1 MVLGVHNPKGGVGKT
16 TTAVNVAAVL
26 AGTGQRV
33 LLVDLEAYAGASI
46 SLGIAPADLRP
57 SIADVLLGH
66 MRPQDALR
74 AVAAVPNL
82 SLLTGS
88 PALTQIDRELA
99 EMKRPEQ
106 RLAEIV
112 RPLNAAF
119 DIIVLDAPNGFS
131 LLSQS
136 VPYAAQHLVVPVTP
150 FYLPLEG
157 LAQYLRWYQALRTRR
172 TGLATLLGIILTQVD
187 YRVPA
192 TREIVEIIRRY
203 NRDGVFR
210 TEVPRDS
217 RAIEAPSH
225 GVPLVSYAP
234 RSLASTA
241 YRRVTDEIVRRLSQR
256 RPAQRPH

>member
-1 MVLGVHNPKGGVGKT
+1 MIVGVHNPKGGVGKT
-16 TTAVNVAAVL
+16 TTAVNIAAVIAAL
-26 AGTGQRV
+26 GRRV
-33 LLVDLEAYAGASI
+33 LLVDLEPYAGSSI

-57 SIADVLLGH
+57 SIADVLAGH
-66 MRPQDALR
+66 LQAQQAVR

-88 PALTQIDRELA
+88 PALTRIDQTLA
-99 EMKRPEQ
+99 QFRQPE
-106 RLAEIV
+106 RCLAEIV

-119 DIIVLDAPNGFS
+119 DVVVVDAPNGFT
-131 LLSQS
+131 LLAQS

-172 TGLATLLGIILTQVD
+172 KGLATLAGILLTQVD

-192 TREIVEIIRRY
+192 TREIVEIIRLH
-203 NRDGVFR
+203 NRDGVFT

-225 GVPLVSYAP
+225 GLPLVLYAP
-234 RSLASTA
+234 RSPASDA
-241 YRRVTDEIVRRLSQR
+241 YRRATSEILQRLTRRAR
-256 RPAQRPH
+256 

>member
-1 MVLGVHNPKGGVGKT
+1 MILGVHNPKGGVGKT
-16 TTAVNVAAVL
+16 TTAVNVAAVI
-26 AGTGQRV
+26 AGMGRPV

-66 MRPQDALR
+66 MRPQEALR
-74 AVAAVPNL
+74 TVPRVPNL

-88 PALTQIDRELA
+88 PALTQIDQSLA
-99 EMKRPEQ
+99 ELKRPER

-112 RPLNAAF
+112 RPLNASF
-119 DIIVLDAPNGFS
+119 DVVILDAPNGFT
-131 LLSQS
+131 LLAQS

-172 TGLATLLGIILTQVD
+172 KGLATLLGIILTQVD

-192 TREIVEIIRRY
+192 TREIVEIIRIH
-203 NRDGVFR
+203 NRDGVFQ

-225 GVPLVSYAP
+225 GVPLVAYAP
-234 RSLASTA
+234 HCSASDA
-241 YRRVTDEIVRRLSQR
+241 YRRVTGEILHRL
-256 RPAQRPH
+256 AQPRH

>member
-1 MVLGVHNPKGGVGKT
+1 MIVGVHNPKGGVGKT
-16 TTAVNVAAVL
+16 TTAVNIAAVM
-26 AGTGQRV
+26 AAMGRRV
-33 LLVDLEAYAGASI
+33 LLVDLEPYAGASI

-66 MRPQDALR
+66 TKAQH
-74 AVAAVPNL
+74 AVRTLTNVPNL

-88 PALTQIDRELA
+88 PALTQIDQSLSQLRH
-99 EMKRPEQ
+99 PER

-112 RPLNAAF
+112 RPMNAAF
-119 DIIVLDAPNGFS
+119 DVVVLDAPNGFT
-131 LLSQS
+131 LLAQS
-136 VPYAAQHLVVPVTP
+136 VPYAAQQLVVPVTP

-172 TGLATLLGIILTQVD
+172 KGLATLAGIALTQVD

-192 TREIVEIIRRY
+192 TREIVEIIRIH
-203 NRDGVFR
+203 NREGVFD

-225 GVPLVSYAP
+225 GVPLVLYAP
-234 RSLASTA
+234 RSSASAA
-241 YRRVTDEIVRRLSQR
+241 YERLTDEILCRLSQHNR
-256 RPAQRPH
+256 

>member
-16 TTAVNVAAVL
+16 TTAVNVAAVI
-26 AGTGQRV
+26 AGMGRRV

-46 SLGIAPADLRP
+46 SLGISPADLRP
-57 SIADVLLGH
+57 SIADVLVGH
-66 MRPQDALR
+66 LRPQEALR
-74 AVAAVPNL
+74 SVPAVPNL

-99 EMKRPEQ
+99 AMRRPER

-119 DIIVLDAPNGFS
+119 DMVVLDAPNGFT
-131 LLSQS
+131 LLAQS
-136 VPYAAQHLVVPVTP
+136 VPYAAQHLLVPVTP

-172 TGLATLLGIILTQVD
+172 KGLATLLGILLTQVD
-187 YRVPA
+187 DRVPA
-192 TREIVEIIRRY
+192 TREIVEIIRKH
-203 NRDGVFR
+203 NRDGAFR

-234 RSLASTA
+234 RSPASNA
-241 YRRVTDEIVRRLSQR
+241 YRRVAGEILHRLA
-256 RPAQRPH
+256 RPRS

>member
-1 MVLGVHNPKGGVGKT
+1 MILAVHNPKGGVGKT
-16 TTAVNVAAVL
+16 TTAVNVAAVI
-26 AGTGQRV
+26 AGMGRPV

-66 MRPQDALR
+66 MRPQE
-74 AVAAVPNL
+74 AVRTVPGVPNL

-88 PALTQIDRELA
+88 PALTQIDQSLA
-99 EMKRPEQ
+99 ELKRPER

-112 RPLNAAF
+112 RPLNASF
-119 DIIVLDAPNGFS
+119 DVVVLDAPNGFT
-131 LLSQS
+131 LLAQS

-172 TGLATLLGIILTQVD
+172 KGLATLLGIILTQVD
-187 YRVPA
+187 YRVPS
-192 TREIVEIIRRY
+192 TREIVEIIRIH
-203 NRDGVFR
+203 NRDGVFH

-234 RSLASTA
+234 RCSASDA
-241 YRRVTDEIVRRLSQR
+241 YRRVTGEILHRL
-256 RPAQRPH
+256 AQPRH

>member
-16 TTAVNVAAVL
+16 TTAVNIAAVI
-26 AGTGQRV
+26 AAMGRRV

-46 SLGIAPADLRP
+46 SLGIAPADMRP

-66 MRPQDALR
+66 IRPQDAVR
-74 AVAAVPNL
+74 PVPAVRNL

-88 PALTQIDRELA
+88 PALTQIDQRLA
-99 EMKRPEQ
+99 ELRRPER

-112 RPLNAAF
+112 RPMNAAF
-119 DIIVLDAPNGFS
+119 DVVIVDAPNGFT
-131 LLSQS
+131 LLAQS
-136 VPYAAQHLVVPVTP
+136 VPYAAEHLIVPVTP

-172 TGLATLLGIILTQVD
+172 KGLATLLGILLTQVD

-192 TREIVEIIRRY
+192 TREIVEIIRIH
-203 NRDGVFR
+203 NRDGVFH

-234 RSLASTA
+234 RCAASDA
-241 YRRVTDEIVRRLSQR
+241 YRRMTGEILQRVAQQQR
-256 RPAQRPH
+256 R

>member
-1 MVLGVHNPKGGVGKT
+1 MVVGVHNPKGGVGKT
-16 TTAVNVAAVL
+16 TTAVNIAAVIASL
-26 AGTGQRV
+26 GRRV

-66 MRPQDALR
+66 IPPQR
-74 AVAAVPNL
+74 AVRTVAAVPNL

-88 PALTQIDRELA
+88 PALTQIDVGLTELR
-99 EMKRPEQ
+99 RPER

-112 RPLNAAF
+112 RPMNAAF
-119 DIIVLDAPNGFS
+119 DVVILDAPNGFT
-131 LLSQS
+131 LLAQS
-136 VPYAAQHLVVPVTP
+136 VPYAAQHLLVPVTP

-157 LAQYLRWYQALRTRR
+157 LAQYLRWYQALSTRR
-172 TGLATLLGIILTQVD
+172 KGLATLLGILLTQVD

-192 TREIVEIIRRY
+192 TREIVEIIRRH
-203 NRDGVFR
+203 NRDGVLH

-225 GVPLVSYAP
+225 GVPLVLYAP
-234 RSLASTA
+234 RSSASDA
-241 YRRVTDEIVRRLSQR
+241 DRRVTGEILHRLSR
-256 RPAQRPH
+256 RR

>member
-1 MVLGVHNPKGGVGKT
+1 MVVGIHSPKGGVGKT
-16 TTAVNVAAVL
+16 TTAVNVAAVV
-26 AGTGQRV
+26 AAMGRRV

-46 SLGIAPADLRP
+46 SLGVAPADLRP

-66 MRPQDALR
+66 VKLQQAIRPVPAI
-74 AVAAVPNL
+74 PNL
-82 SLLTGS
+82 TLLTGS
-88 PALTQIDRELA
+88 PALMQVD
-99 EMKRPEQ
+99 Q
-106 RLAEIV
+106 RLADLPRPERRLAELV

-119 DIIVLDAPNGFS
+119 DHIIIDAPNGYS
-131 LLSQS
+131 LLAQS

-172 TGLATLLGIILTQVD
+172 KGLATLLGIILTQVD

-192 TREIVEIIRRY
+192 TREIVEIIRRH
-203 NRDGVFR
+203 NRKGVFR

-217 RAIEAPSH
+217 SAGEAPSH

-234 RSLASTA
+234 RSPASEA
-241 YRRVTDEIVRRLSQR
+241 YRRLAGEIVKRLAR
-256 RPAQRPH
+256 KGH